1 MKKVLF
7 TLISAALMISFSA
20 CSMSGESSTATN
32 DTAVTA
38 SNTSTDNNTEATD
51 LTDGNYDL
59 SFSKRDCDPSYDESS
74 AVKVSFSENSA
85 SASSDSVSISGG
97 EVTIKSEG
105 TYIISGTC
113 KDGSIVIDAADN
125 DKIQLVFNGLNLT
138 SSQSAVV
145 VKNADKVFI
154 TLADGSKNTI
164 SDGSSYTETI
174 DDTNVDSAIFSKCD
188 LTLNGSGT
196 LNVNGNYKHGIVS
209 KDDLVITSGTVNVT
223 SKNCGID
230 GKDCVK
236 IKDGTITVNSGTD
249 AIRSSNTEKTDTKGF
264 VYISGGNF
272 SLETTNDGI
281 QAASLLRIDGGD
293 FSVATG
299 GGSSNGKTHS
309 DSMGRGMEM
318 FSSSSDSED
327 SESAKAIKS
336 ADVIKINGG
345 SFTINSSDDA
355 FHSNNEIIISD
366 GTLDIKTGDDGVHAD
381 STLNVDGGTINITE
395 SYEGLEAGDIV
406 INDGT
411 ISIISSDDGLN
422 AAGGSDGNV
431 EQGAFNENSNKSLT
445 INGGYITVNASGDG
459 LDSNGSLTITG
470 GVTLVSGPTDD
481 GNGAIDYDGSA
492 KMTGGVLV
500 ALGSSGMAQSVT
512 YDGQCTIMTDID
524 SQSGDTQFA
533 LTDSDGNVIAS
544 FKPSKEYSNAVISSP
559 SIKSGETYKIV
570 CGGTISGA
578 DSNGYANNGTVSGGT
593 EVTSITMDSDN
604 YSSGGGQMSG
614 PGGQMGGG
622 PGGQTGDP
630 GNGKMG
636 QAPDNGG
643 PMNRQ

>member
-1 MKKVLF
+1 M
-7 TLISAALMISFSA
+7 
-20 CSMSGESSTATN
+20 
-32 DTAVTA
+32 
-38 SNTSTDNNTEATD
+38 
-51 LTDGNYDL
+51 
-59 SFSKRDCDPSYDESS
+59 
-74 AVKVSFSENSA
+74 
-85 SASSDSVSISGG
+85 
-97 EVTIKSEG
+97 
-105 TYIISGTC
+105 
-113 KDGSIVIDAADN
+113 
-125 DKIQLVFNGLNLT
+125 
-138 SSQSAVV
+138 
-145 VKNADKVFI
+145 
-154 TLADGSKNTI
+154 
-164 SDGSSYTETI
+164 
-174 DDTNVDSAIFSKCD
+174 
-188 LTLNGSGT
+188 
-196 LNVNGNYKHGIVS
+196 
-209 KDDLVITSGTVNVT
+209 NVT

-355 FHSNNEIIISD
+355 FYSNNEIIISD

-411 ISIISSDDGLN
+411 ISIVSSDDGLN

-512 YDGQCTIMTDID
+512 GDGQCTIMTDID
-524 SQSGDTQFA
+524 FQSGDTQFA

-570 CGGTISGA
+570 CGGAISGA

-593 EVTSITMDSDN
+593 EVTITMDSDN
-604 YSSGGGQMSG
+604 YSSSGGQMGG
-614 PGGQMGGG
+614 PGGLMGGG

-630 GNGKMG
+630 SNGKME

-643 PMNRQ
+643 PMGRQ

>member
-1 MKKVLF
+1 MKKVLL
-7 TLISAALMISFSA
+7 TLISAALIISFSA
-20 CSMSGESSTATN
+20 CSMSGESSATADN
-32 DTAVTA
+32 TAVTA
-38 SNTSTDNNTEATD
+38 SNTGADTTEM
-51 LTDGNYDL
+51 TDGNYDL

-85 SASSDSVSISGG
+85 TASSDSVSVNGG

-105 TYIISGTC
+105 TYIVSGNC
-113 KDGSIVIDAADN
+113 NDGSIVIDAGDN

-138 SSQSAVV
+138 STQSAVV

-154 TLADGSKNTI
+154 TLADGSENTI

-188 LTLNGSGT
+188 ITFNGNGT

-209 KDDLVITSGTVNVT
+209 KDDLVITGGALNVT
-223 SKNCGID
+223 SKSCGIE

-236 IKDGTITVNSGTD
+236 IKDGTITVNAGTD

-264 VYISGGNF
+264 VYISGGKF

-293 FSVATG
+293 FSVTAG

-309 DSMGRGMEM
+309 DSTGRGMEM

-327 SESAKAIKS
+327 TDSAKAIKS

-345 SFTINSSDDA
+345 TFTINSSDDA
-355 FHSNNEIIISD
+355 FHSNNEVIISD
-366 GTLDIKTGDDGVHAD
+366 GTLNIRTGDDGVHAD
-381 STLNVDGGTINITE
+381 STLNVDDGTINIAE
-395 SYEGLEAGDIV
+395 CYEGLEAGDIV

-411 ISIISSDDGLN
+411 ISIVSSDDGLN
-422 AAGGSDGNV
+422 AAGGSDGNI

-445 INGGYITVNASGDG
+445 INGGYITVDSSGDG
-459 LDSNGSLTITG
+459 LDSNGSLIITG

-481 GNGAIDYDGSA
+481 NNGAIDYDGSA
-492 KMTGGVLV
+492 KITGGVLV
-500 ALGSSGMAQSVT
+500 ALGSKGMAQSVT
-512 YDGQCTIMTDID
+512 GDGQCTIMTDIN
-524 SQSGDTQFA
+524 SQSNDTQFA
-533 LTDSDGNVIAS
+533 LTDSDGNVIVS
-544 FKPSKEYSNAVISSP
+544 FKPSKEYNNAVISSP
-559 SIKSGETYKIV
+559 SIKSGETYTIV
-570 CGGTISGA
+570 SGGTISVA
-578 DSNGYANNGTVSGGT
+578 DNNGYANNGTVSGGT

-604 YSSGGGQMSG
+604 YSSGGGQT
-614 PGGQMGGG
+614 GGQMGGG
-622 PGGQTGDP
+622 PGGQAGDP
-630 GNGKMG
+630 GNGKPE

-643 PMNRQ
+643 PMGRQ